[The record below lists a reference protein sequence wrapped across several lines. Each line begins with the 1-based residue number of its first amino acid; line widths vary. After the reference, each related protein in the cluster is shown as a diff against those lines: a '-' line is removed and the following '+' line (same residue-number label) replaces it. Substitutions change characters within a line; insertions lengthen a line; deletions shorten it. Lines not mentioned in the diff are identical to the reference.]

1 MSNRSSRP
9 PHLKV
14 SGDPDLVEKVEDALS
29 QVYDPEIPV
38 DVYNLGLIYEIDAR
52 RVDGRPK
59 VKILMTLT
67 AIGCPVT
74 GSILGYVDQA
84 VRDAV
89 PGLGDEDLEIDVT
102 FDPPWDP
109 DMVSELGRE
118 LLKEVYGY
126 DVVEDWK
133 KRVQEQQ
140 EASQEQGAG
149 GTSGGA
155 QQA

>member
-1 MSNRSSRP
+1 MSAKRSRP

-38 DVYNLGLIYEIDAR
+38 DIYNLGLVYEIEAR

-59 VKILMTLT
+59 VRILMTLT

-84 VRDAV
+84 VRDAI

-102 FDPPWDP
+102 FDPPWSP

-118 LLKEVYGY
+118 LLKEIYGY
-126 DVVEDWK
+126 DVVEEWK
-133 KRVQEQQ
+133 RRAQEMYQYQ
-140 EASQEQGAG
+140 DQGGQQGAG
-149 GTSGGA
+149 GGA